1 MNPLL
6 QLANGVR
13 FFTGFVPSF
22 GAPGHRA
29 RALLFE
35 PLRADFGG
43 QRWLVTGASSGLG
56 RVIAREAARAGAD
69 VVAVAR
75 SREPLETL
83 ARETADAPGLV
94 RPRTVDL
101 SRMAAIDELAD
112 ETIASGPL
120 DVLVNNVGI
129 LPLEPTE
136 TDEGL
141 DTAFAVNLLGP
152 WHLTERLRAAETL
165 APGGAVIT
173 MTSGGLYNVPL
184 SLSNLERPRRWDGT
198 LAYAFHKRAQLALNH
213 RWRADARG
221 VDYFV
226 THPGWAATPGVS
238 RSLPVFERLLGP
250 LLRTPEEGAD
260 TALWLAATRPPQ
272 PTVEGIWFDRAL
284 RDEHLLWGTRD
295 GADEAAVPAALA
307 DALARARGSARDD
320 APSQPAAT
328 D

>member
-1 MNPLL
+1 MRPLI

-22 GAPGHRA
+22 SALGHRA
-29 RALLFE
+29 RALHFD

-43 QRWLVTGASSGLG
+43 QRWLVTGASTGLG

-75 SREPLETL
+75 SPEALAAL
-83 ARETADAPGLV
+83 AREAADDRGCI
-94 RPRTVDL
+94 RPRSVDL
-101 SRMAAIDELAD
+101 SRTGGIDALAD
-112 ETIASGPL
+112 ETIAAGSL

-129 LPLEPTE
+129 LPLEPTR
-136 TDEGL
+136 TAEGL
-141 DTAFAVNLLGP
+141 DTAFAVNLVGP
-152 WHLTERLRAAETL
+152 WQLTERLRAANRL
-165 APGGAVIT
+165 AAGGAVIT

-213 RWRADARG
+213 RWRADPRG
-221 VDYFV
+221 VDYYV

-238 RSLPVFERLLGP
+238 RSLPTFERVLGP

-272 PTVEGIWFDRAL
+272 PHPEGIWFDRTL
-284 RDEHLLWGTRD
+284 RSEHLLWGTRNGD
-295 GADEAAVPAALA
+295 DEAAVLEALAAALER
-307 DALARARGSARDD
+307 ARAVSG
-320 APSQPAAT
+320 
-328 D
+328 